1 MKQATLYDIKEY
13 INSHQFCYF
22 LLTFV
27 FNFDILIT
35 TDK

>member
-1 MKQATLYDIKEY
+1 MKQATLYDIKLY
-13 INSHQFCYF
+13 INSRQFYYF